1 MKVLHRYNTRDRQ
14 HYLLDKH
21 YTFHLKPRLLYSG
34 YLCKSDDWH
43 EKEHSHEFAEIIF
56 ILDGRGAVYV
66 NGVGHS
72 LKKGDLVIYNAG
84 VTHYETS
91 DPKEPLEAQFVAF
104 DKFEIT
110 DLEPNCFL
118 PPHYDFLYHTEDM
131 YDDFRK
137 YFNTI
142 IEETINKKQFYAE
155 IAQNASHTLI
165 MYLFRMLN
173 RTEGTNEL
181 LHRNEALMR
190 AMRYIDAHFSE
201 DISLDVIAEQCYINK
216 YHLSHLF
223 AKYEGTTVGKYI
235 LAKRLDEAKRL
246 LHFNELSVMEI
257 SQQSG
262 FNDLSYFC
270 RAFKKEV
277 GSTPRQYRKSLKNAL

>member
-1 MKVLHRYNTRDRQ
+1 MKVLHRYNTRERQ

-34 YLCKSDDWH
+34 YLSKNDDWH
-43 EKEHSHEFAEIIF
+43 EREHSHDFAEIIF
-56 ILDGRGAVYV
+56 ILDGHGAVYV
-66 NGVGHS
+66 DGIGRS

-84 VTHYETS
+84 VTHYESS
-91 DPKEPLEAQFVAF
+91 DSDEPLEAQFIAF

-110 DLEPNCFL
+110 DLQPNCFL
-118 PPHYDFLYHTEDM
+118 PPQYDFLYHTEDM
-131 YDDFRK
+131 YDDFKK

-181 LHRNEALMR
+181 LRRNEALMR
-190 AMRYIDAHFSE
+190 AIQYIDEHFLE
-201 DISLDVIAEQCYINK
+201 DISLDLIAERCFVNK

-223 AKYEGTTVGKYI
+223 AKYEGTTIGKYI
-235 LAKRLDEAKRL
+235 LAKRLEEAKRL
-246 LHFNELSVMEI
+246 LHFTELSVLEI

-277 GSTPRQYRKSLKNAL
+277 GVTPRQYRKSLISIP